1 MLLTKRDD
9 SILTM
14 LEATYTFDK
23 CTNLLRK
30 SGLTLDIENY
40 IMEMGFTGSY
50 RSYHG
55 IVDTNLQEKLE
66 GNPDNMANMA
76 SQPDLALVTL
86 AGPIRK

>member
-1 MLLTKRDD
+1 
-9 SILTM
+9 
-14 LEATYTFDK
+14 
-23 CTNLLRK
+23 
-30 SGLTLDIENY
+30 
-40 IMEMGFTGSY
+40 MGFTGSY